1 MRIVCNHIVD
11 MVRETIENSTLLKIA
26 ALLIIGFFTVR
37 IMIDTQFI
45 LLPLVWAV
53 FIALLILPLTE
64 KLEHLKFPRWLSVI
78 TVLLVVTVVL
88 GFILYL
94 LSVQVAG
101 LLGDIPEVTSTL
113 ESWSSDFRHLL
124 ITQFGISHELLTQ
137 QALSS
142 LSQIIQTGLTELRN
156 SLYSVFRLITVIS
169 VIPIY
174 VFFMLYYRDQF
185 YRGTLQLVVHHK
197 EAQSI
202 FNKVMHVI
210 QQYLRGLVIV
220 TLIVA
225 VLFYLVL
232 TIFQI
237 KYAFFFAIFLAL
249 FNLIPYIGVFVSSV
263 VVVLYSVTTSDTLF
277 APLAILISLWLIQL
291 LENNLI
297 TPYVVGSQ
305 VKLNPLVAL
314 IAIFVGAAIWGV
326 SGMILFIPILGVLK
340 VVFDEFEHLQPIGLM
355 MGKF

>member
-1 MRIVCNHIVD
+1 MAQ
-11 MVRETIENSTLLKIA
+11 ETKENLTLLKTASI
-26 ALLIIGFFTVR
+26 LVIGVLIVH
-37 IMIDTQFI
+37 IMMEAQFI
-45 LLPLVWAV
+45 LLPLVWGL

-64 KLEHLKFPRWLSVI
+64 KLEHLKFPRWLSII
-78 TVLLVVTVVL
+78 TVLLVVTVFI

-113 ESWSSDFRHLL
+113 ETWSSDFRRILEMR
-124 ITQFGISHELLTQ
+124 FGISDELFAQ

-142 LSQIIQTGLTELRN
+142 ISQIIQTGLTELRN

-174 VFFMLYYRDQF
+174 IFFMLYYRDQF
-185 YRGTLQLVVHHK
+185 YRGTLQLVEHYRQ
-197 EAQSI
+197 AQSI
-202 FNKVMHVI
+202 YNKIMKVV

-220 TLIVA
+220 TLVVA
-225 VLFYLVL
+225 VLFYIVL
-232 TIFQI
+232 MIFNI
-237 KYAFFFAIFLAL
+237 KYAFFFAVFLAL

-263 VVVLYSVTTSDTLF
+263 VVVLYSVATADTMF
-277 APLAILISLWLIQL
+277 VPIAILISLWLIQL
-291 LENNLI
+291 FENNLI
-297 TPYVVGSQ
+297 TPYVIGSQ

-314 IAIFVGAAIWGV
+314 IAIFVGASIWGV

-340 VVFDEFEHLQPIGLM
+340 VIFDEFEQLQPLGVLL
-355 MGKF
+355 GKS

>member
-1 MRIVCNHIVD
+1 MSQFSIHITC
-11 MVRETIENSTLLKIA
+11 MVRETVKNTTLIKTA
-26 ALLIIGFFTVR
+26 ALLVIGFFTVR

-53 FIALLILPLTE
+53 FIALLILPMTE
-64 KLEHLKFPRWLSVI
+64 MLELLRFPRWLSII
-78 TVLLVVTVVL
+78 TVLLVVTVFI

-94 LSVQVAG
+94 LSEQVAG
-101 LLGDIPEVTSTL
+101 LLGDIPQVTSTL
-113 ESWSSDFRHLL
+113 ESWSSDFRQILE
-124 ITQFGISHELLTQ
+124 IRFGISDELFAQ

-142 LSQIIQTGLTELRN
+142 ISQIIQTGLTEVRN
-156 SLYSVFRLITVIS
+156 SLFSVFRLITVIS

-174 VFFMLYYRDQF
+174 IFFMLYYRDQF
-185 YRGTLQLVVHHK
+185 YRGTIQLVEHYRQ
-197 EAQSI
+197 AQSI
-202 FNKVMHVI
+202 YNKIMKVV

-225 VLFYLVL
+225 VLFYIVL
-232 TIFQI
+232 TIFNI

-263 VVVLYSVTTSDTLF
+263 VVVLYSLATSDTLF
-277 APLAILISLWLIQL
+277 NPIAILISLWLIQL

-314 IAIFVGAAIWGV
+314 IAIFVGASIWGV
-326 SGMILFIPILGVLK
+326 SGMILFIPIMGVMK
-340 VVFDEFEHLQPIGLM
+340 VIFDEFEHLQPFGVLL
-355 MGKF
+355 GKS

>member
-1 MRIVCNHIVD
+1 MAE
-11 MVRETIENSTLLKIA
+11 ETIKNSTLLKTA
-26 ALLIIGFFTVR
+26 ALLAIGFFTVR

-45 LLPLVWAV
+45 LLPLVWGV

-64 KLEHLKFPRWLSVI
+64 MLEHFKLPRWLAII
-78 TVLLVVTVVL
+78 TVLLVVTVVV

-113 ESWSSDFRHLL
+113 GAWSSDLQRLLETRFR
-124 ITQFGISHELLTQ
+124 ISHELLTQ

-142 LSQIIQTGLTELRN
+142 ISQIIQTGLTEVRN

-169 VIPIY
+169 VIPLYI
-174 VFFMLYYRDQF
+174 FFMLYYRDQF
-185 YRGTLQLVVHHK
+185 YRGTLQLVGHHRQ
-197 EAQSI
+197 AQSI
-202 FNKVMHVI
+202 FNKIMKVV

-225 VLFYLVL
+225 VLFYIVL
-232 TIFQI
+232 TVFKI

-263 VVVLYSVTTSDTLF
+263 VVVLYSLATSDTLF
-277 APLAILISLWLIQL
+277 YPLAILISLWLIQL
-291 LENNLI
+291 FENNLI

-314 IAIFVGAAIWGV
+314 IAIFAGASIWGV
-326 SGMILFIPILGVLK
+326 SGMILFIPIMGVMK
-340 VVFDEFEHLQPIGLM
+340 VIFDEFEHLKPFGVLL
-355 MGKF
+355 GKP

>member
-1 MRIVCNHIVD
+1 M
-11 MVRETIENSTLLKIA
+11 ENSTLVKTA
-26 ALLIIGFFTVR
+26 ALLVIGFFTVR

-64 KLEHLKFPRWLSVI
+64 KLEHLKFPRWLSII
-78 TVLLVVTVVL
+78 TVLLFVTVLL

-113 ESWSSDFRHLL
+113 GAWSSDFQLL
-124 ITQFGISHELLTQ
+124 LETRFGISHELLTQ

-142 LSQIIQTGLTELRN
+142 ISQIIQTGLTEVRN

-169 VIPIY
+169 VIPLYI
-174 VFFMLYYRDQF
+174 FFMLYYRDQF
-185 YRGTLQLVVHHK
+185 YRGTLQLVEHHRQ
-197 EAQSI
+197 AQSI
-202 FNKVMHVI
+202 FNKIMKVV

-225 VLFYLVL
+225 VLFYIVL
-232 TIFQI
+232 TVFKI

-249 FNLIPYIGVFVSSV
+249 FNLIPYIGVFISSV
-263 VVVLYSVTTSDTLF
+263 VVVLYSLATSSSLF
-277 APLAILISLWLIQL
+277 YPVAILISLWLIQL
-291 LENNLI
+291 FENNLI

-314 IAIFVGAAIWGV
+314 IAIFAGASIWGV
-326 SGMILFIPILGVLK
+326 SGMILFIPIVGVLK
-340 VVFDEFEHLQPIGLM
+340 VIFDEFEQLKPFGVFL
-355 MGKF
+355 GKS